1 VRRTTSVT
9 QTHPHPCSAADQCP
23 FPTCLGSCDAKAN
36 DSRLSRPQTRLVDE
50 LFALDSRIR
59 YVALLDRN
67 SKLLESRMRSNVMS
81 LTPETYDRKFMAS
94 VPPMIVDTL
103 SQLENQ
109 CGPLTHI
116 SIQYQKVD
124 LVIFPYNNQIVA
136 ISLEPGPLEPILRKL
151 RDSLNIH
158 IHL

>member
-1 VRRTTSVT
+1 MQSNRHNTQSQPSQSHARRK
-9 QTHPHPCSAADQCP
+9 HFFNEHR
-23 FPTCLGSCDAKAN
+23 GGAN
-36 DSRLSRPQTRLVDE
+36 DSSLSRPQTRLVDE

-81 LTPETYDRKFMAS
+81 LTPETYDRKFMSS
-94 VPPMIVDTL
+94 VPPMILDTL

-109 CGPLTHI
+109 CGPLAHI
-116 SIQYQKVD
+116 SIQYKKVD
-124 LVIFPYNNQIVA
+124 LVIFPHNNQIVA

-151 RDSLNIH
+151 RDSLNLHIH
-158 IHL
+158 I

>member
-1 VRRTTSVT
+1 M
-9 QTHPHPCSAADQCP
+9 
-23 FPTCLGSCDAKAN
+23 
-36 DSRLSRPQTRLVDE
+36 SRPQTRLVDE

-81 LTPETYDRKFMAS
+81 LTPDTYDRKFMAS
-94 VPPMIVDTL
+94 VPPMIIDTL

-124 LVIFPYNNQIVA
+124 LVIFPHQSQVVA

-151 RDSLNIH
+151 RDNLNIH